1 MDWTSAGRTSLE
13 APFHAAPG
21 VAPCADRR
29 SMGVADGSAPRGKAA
44 VDSVDPRESLDH
56 SPFAWYDGAGQIG
69 NPFHIRRPDP

>member
-29 SMGVADGSAPRGKAA
+29 SMGVADGSASRGTAA
-44 VDSVDPRESLDH
+44 VDIVLATRENRLTESYSDVVMLTDC
-56 SPFAWYDGAGQIG
+56 FATH
-69 NPFHIRRPDP
+69 FT